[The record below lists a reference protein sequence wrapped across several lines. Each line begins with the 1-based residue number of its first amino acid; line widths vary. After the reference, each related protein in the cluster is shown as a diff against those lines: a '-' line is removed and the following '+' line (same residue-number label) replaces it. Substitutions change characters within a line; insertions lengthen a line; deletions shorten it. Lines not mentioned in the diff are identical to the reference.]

1 MTTTFATD
9 FEAFAAN
16 GGAAGPSW
24 LLPMRREAFERFLA
38 EGIPTPRNEDWKF
51 TNVTPLADRP
61 VRIAGEGRAL
71 QPRDLRP
78 FEFAGET
85 WSELV
90 FLNGRFQA
98 SLSRVGTLPEGV
110 ILTSM
115 AEALAKH
122 PDLVHQ
128 HLGGESHDGSIAFTA
143 LNTAFM
149 QDGTFLY
156 MPRNTVLPGP
166 VHLLFLTDPV
176 EEDGSTHPRNLL
188 VTDEGAEGYVV
199 ESYAALGDGNYFT
212 NAMTEVRVGP
222 NAFLGHCKV
231 QRESEEAWH
240 VGTCEVRQARDS
252 RFRSFSCALGGKVSR
267 TNIYSVMDGT
277 GALCTMNGLYM
288 GHGDQHIDHQT
299 RIEHAQPS
307 CASREVYKGV
317 LDGSSHGVFNG
328 KVYVRP
334 EAQQT
339 DGKQTNK
346 NLLLSEKARVDTKP
360 QLEIFADDVRCTHG
374 ATVGTLDELSLFYME
389 SRGIADRMARKMLT
403 YGFAADVLA
412 EVQVPDVRQRLEQ
425 LVFRR
430 LDEAGEAAA

>member
-1 MTTTFATD
+1 
-9 FEAFAAN
+9 
-16 GGAAGPSW
+16 
-24 LLPMRREAFERFLA
+24 
-38 EGIPTPRNEDWKF
+38 
-51 TNVTPLADRP
+51 
-61 VRIAGEGRAL
+61 
-71 QPRDLRP
+71 
-78 FEFAGET
+78 
-85 WSELV
+85 
-90 FLNGRFQA
+90 
-98 SLSRVGTLPEGV
+98 
-110 ILTSM
+110 
-115 AEALAKH
+115 
-122 PDLVHQ
+122 
-128 HLGGESHDGSIAFTA
+128 
-143 LNTAFM
+143 M

-156 MPRNTVLPGP
+156 VPRNTVLPGP

-188 VTDEGAEGYVV
+188 VADEGAEGYVV
-199 ESYAALGDGNYFT
+199 ESYGALADGGYFT

-231 QRESEEAWH
+231 QRESEAAWH

-252 RFRSFSCALGGKVSR
+252 RFRSFSCALGGRVSR

-299 RIEHAQPS
+299 RIEHAQPG

-360 QLEIFADDVRCTHG
+360 QLEIFADDVKCTHG

-403 YGFAADVLA
+403 YGFAAEVLA

-425 LVFRR
+425 LVFQR